1 MVGARL
7 CSGFKCEVECA
18 KVASWSRC
26 YALLLSGVC
35 YKKFAVPACNILA
48 SFWFKTLVSLIDH
61 SPAKLLQIS
70 ESQKQLLFELFLCK
84 MLVIEA
90 VKSSNRNFLLH

>member
-1 MVGARL
+1 MWSVFPVMKDVSIATKL
-7 CSGFKCEVECA
+7 AILVAVISIFPGFIV
-18 KVASWSRC
+18 
-26 YALLLSGVC
+26 
-35 YKKFAVPACNILA
+35 LA

-90 VKSSNRNFLLH
+90 IKSSNGNFFLH